1 MKLQAVC
8 NLKSILILM
17 SKSSKIELL
26 ETEDKITNYSSTIL
40 VNSAT
45 ERVVRSEDLFDSKN
59 EIGIVHQG
67 SMYRL
72 RITRGGKLILNK

>member
-1 MKLQAVC
+1 MKLQAAC

-17 SKSSKIELL
+17 NKISKIEQF
-26 ETEDKITNYSSTIL
+26 ETEDKMANYSSPMS
-40 VNSAT
+40 VNGAAT
-45 ERVVRSEDLFDSKN
+45 RVVKSEDLFASEN

>member
-1 MKLQAVC
+1 MKLQAAC

-17 SKSSKIELL
+17 SKNSKIELL
-26 ETEDKITNYSSTIL
+26 ETGDKIANYSSTMPA
-40 VNSAT
+40 NGAAT
-45 ERVVRSEDLFDSKN
+45 RVVKSEDLFDSEN

>member
-1 MKLQAVC
+1 
-8 NLKSILILM
+8 M
-17 SKSSKIELL
+17 SVNGA
-26 ETEDKITNYSSTIL
+26 ET
-40 VNSAT
+40 
-45 ERVVRSEDLFDSKN
+45 RVVKSEDLFGPEN

>member
-1 MKLQAVC
+1 
-8 NLKSILILM
+8 M
-17 SKSSKIELL
+17 SKNSKIERF
-26 ETEDKITNYSSTIL
+26 ETEDKIANYSSTMS
-40 VNSAT
+40 VTGTST
-45 ERVVRSEDLFDSKN
+45 RVVKSEDLFASEN